1 MGRVLGASMKLP
13 RRKFLRLAAGAA
25 ALPAMPRL
33 ASALDYPNRPV
44 RLLVGY
50 PPGGPNDIIAR
61 LTGQWLSQRLGQQ
74 VVIENR
80 PGAGSNLATDELVR
94 ASPDGYTL
102 LEASGSNAW
111 NAALYEKLDFDFIH
125 DTAPVASTVRT
136 VSVLE
141 VNPSFPARS
150 VPEFIAYAKAHPGK
164 INAATAGP
172 GSAPHLYVELFKMLA
187 GVDLVDVSYRGA
199 GPALIDLLSGRVQ
212 VMFDAFPSSIE
223 HIRARRL
230 RPLAVTSATPS
241 ELLPDIPALNEF
253 VPGYEATG
261 WQGIV
266 APKGTATEVIEKLN
280 REINLGI
287 ADPRV
292 RARLAALGVEP
303 FASSPAEFGRFII
316 EYTEKWAKLIRAAR
330 IRVQ

>member
-199 GPALIDLLSGRVQ
+199 GPALIDLLSGRV
-212 VMFDAFPSSIE
+212 
-223 HIRARRL
+223 
-230 RPLAVTSATPS
+230 
-241 ELLPDIPALNEF
+241 
-253 VPGYEATG
+253 
-261 WQGIV
+261 
-266 APKGTATEVIEKLN
+266 
-280 REINLGI
+280 
-287 ADPRV
+287 
-292 RARLAALGVEP
+292 
-303 FASSPAEFGRFII
+303 
-316 EYTEKWAKLIRAAR
+316 
-330 IRVQ
+330 